1 MGNSPLDA
9 DRLYEEEQFA
19 TRTLRKVEHRERLKS
34 FLLLLA
40 LIVLTVAAAAGLARL
55 VNEGNAIR
63 L

>member
-1 MGNSPLDA
+1 MANSPLNA
-9 DRLYEEEQFA
+9 DRLYEEEQLA
-19 TRTLRKVEHRERLKS
+19 TRTKRKAERRERLKS

-55 VNEGNAIR
+55 VNENAIR